1 MSLWKMPDPV
11 ETADN
16 VDAFLKGQ
24 ITRLAMQAG
33 VSLIN
38 LSSPKFD
45 SVPSHGSATNRTESK
60 IQHGLEAMEA
70 LQAIRYTMDKTYG
83 ISPQILIKYYIKQ
96 ERTWKIRQELFI
108 DHDSFPKLKQKAL
121 CEFADCWVRT
131 LDKFEWEK
139 EDRIDLHVFPSSTEN
154 VLKSN

>member
-33 VSLIN
+33 VSLVN
-38 LSSPKFD
+38 LSSPKFN
-45 SVPSHGSATNRTESK
+45 SLPSSGTAINGTENK

-70 LQAIRYTMDKTYG
+70 LQAIRYTMDQTYG

-139 EDRIDLHVFPSSTEN
+139 DDRIDLHVFPSSTEN
-154 VLKSN
+154 VLKFD

>member
-1 MSLWKMPDPV
+1 MSLWKMPDSV

-45 SVPSHGSATNRTESK
+45 SVSFHGSATNGTESK
-60 IQHGLEAMEA
+60 MQHGLEAMEA
-70 LQAIRYTMDKTYG
+70 LQAIRYTMDQTYG

-108 DHDSFPKLKQKAL
+108 NHDSFPKLKQKAL